1 MSHNNNN
8 STVKHL
14 FSVGQSWGFGNRVCL
29 FLCSQSFF
37 PGLSSTGRQAY
48 FILFIYFCVYL
59 FYLFIYIYLIY
70 LCIYLYIL
78 FFFFFMPLKVV
89 LFLPVFP
96 VLHCLVGSCFLRLR
110 LGLCCFFKFS
120 ITKC

>member
-78 FFFFFMPLKVV
+78 FFFFFHATKGCFVSSSVSSTTLFGRV
-89 LFLPVFP
+89 LF
-96 VLHCLVGSCFLRLR
+96 S
-110 LGLCCFFKFS
+110 K
-120 ITKC
+120 T